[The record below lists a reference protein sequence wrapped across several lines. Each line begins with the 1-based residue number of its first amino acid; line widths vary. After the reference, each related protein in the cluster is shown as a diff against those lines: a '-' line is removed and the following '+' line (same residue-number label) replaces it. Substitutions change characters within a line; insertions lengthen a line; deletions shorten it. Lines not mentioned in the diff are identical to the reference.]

1 MTQSRLTK
9 EKFIDLCAD
18 KVLDQFIDDFSED
31 YLMGG
36 CTLQIMCLIAEFNN
50 QLKDQ
55 GRPYYKWTNNGRI
68 SNNFQRLRD
77 EIYYMSNSVV
87 RKCGVINKQMED
99 CYA

>member
-18 KVLDQFIDDFSED
+18 KVLDQFIDDFSDD

-55 GRPYYKWTNNGRI
+55 
-68 SNNFQRLRD
+68 D